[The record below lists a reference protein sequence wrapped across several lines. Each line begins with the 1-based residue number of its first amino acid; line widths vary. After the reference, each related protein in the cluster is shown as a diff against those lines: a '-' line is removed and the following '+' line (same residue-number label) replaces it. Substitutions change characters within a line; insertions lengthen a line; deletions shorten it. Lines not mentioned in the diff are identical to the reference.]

1 MTFEEYVGS
10 RGPALVRLARL
21 LTGDR
26 HRADDLVQEVLGQ
39 AFVRWRSISRM
50 ERPEVYLRRM
60 LVNAN
65 ASWWRRSA
73 NHERPAPHET
83 IADAVDQRGAP
94 AQDVGTAVAE
104 WDALWRLLLE
114 LPRQQ
119 RAVLALRYYED
130 LDDTTIASI
139 LGCSPSTVRT
149 HALRATQT
157 LRHALQNRRRSERPT
172 DAGPGRADQDH
183 PRPARRR

>member
-1 MTFEEYVGS
+1 MTFEEYVGT

-26 HRADDLVQEVLGQ
+26 DRADDLVQEVLGQ

-73 NHERPAPHET
+73 NHERPTPHEA
-83 IADAVDQRGAP
+83 IADAADRRGP
-94 AQDVGTAVAE
+94 VHDVGTAVAE

-130 LDDTTIASI
+130 LDDATIATI
-139 LGCSPSTVRT
+139 LGCSASTVRT

-157 LRHALQNRRRSERPT
+157 LRQTLLKTE
-172 DAGPGRADQDH
+172 
-183 PRPARRR
+183 

>member
-1 MTFEEYVGS
+1 MTFEEYVGT

-26 HRADDLVQEVLGQ
+26 DRADDLVQEVLGQ
-39 AFVRWRSISRM
+39 AFARWRSISRM

-73 NHERPAPHET
+73 NHERPTPHEA
-83 IADAVDQRGAP
+83 IVDALDLHGP
-94 AQDVGTAVAE
+94 AHDAGTALAE
-104 WDALWRLLLE
+104 WDALWRLLLD

-130 LDDTTIASI
+130 LDDATIASI
-139 LGCSPSTVRT
+139 LGCSASTVRT

-157 LRHALQNRRRSERPT
+157 LRHALQNTATE
-172 DAGPGRADQDH
+172 
-183 PRPARRR
+183 